1 MNDVFELPNEST
13 PVSLADEA
21 TETKCVIRSGEVVK
35 ISRKSFFMPDGS
47 VRSSLKDCKLE
58 VGSSMVFEYTD
69 KKEPQFVNTKPRKKV
84 HEALTIPI
92 PLPDPANTPTSVD
105 AHIAEI
111 NFTKTTIPNKYD
123 GFDPLVAAL
132 LGAAIVAALVI
143 ALVTN
148 FASAKTSKLKRLA
161 KSKIDRFDQM
171 QKKNKEEQGKCN
183 SKSDNLK
190 SFINEVDLIIE
201 HSVIQ
206 EIEIQRSEEVT
217 QKIKDLNKEMT
228 DTYKKLNK
236 LEDELTKV
244 KTKKTTYTKRR

>member
-1 MNDVFELPNEST
+1 
-13 PVSLADEA
+13 
-21 TETKCVIRSGEVVK
+21 
-35 ISRKSFFMPDGS
+35 MPDGS
-47 VRSSLKDCKLE
+47 TRSSLKDCRLE
-58 VGSSMVFEYTD
+58 VGSSMIFEYTD

-84 HEALTIPI
+84 HEALTIPV
-92 PLPDPANTPTSVD
+92 PLPDPASTPTSVD
-105 AHIAEI
+105 AHVAEI

-123 GFDPLVAAL
+123 GFDPLTAAL
-132 LGAAIVAALVI
+132 LGVAIVTALAI
-143 ALVTN
+143 AVVASFTN
-148 FASAKTSKLKRLA
+148 AKASKIKKLA
-161 KSKIDRFDQM
+161 KSKIDRFDQI
-171 QKKNKEEQGKCN
+171 QKKKKEEQGKCN

-206 EIEIQRSEEVT
+206 EIEIKQNNQIA

-228 DTYKKLNK
+228 DTYRKLNK

>member
-1 MNDVFELPNEST
+1 MDETFELPDEQT

-21 TETKCVIRSGEVVK
+21 TETKCVIHSGEVVK
-35 ISRKSFFMPDGS
+35 IGRKSYKMPDGS
-47 VRSSLKDCKLE
+47 MRSTIKDCKLE

-84 HEALTIPI
+84 HEALTIPV
-92 PLPDPANTPTSVD
+92 PLPDPASTPTSID
-105 AHIAEI
+105 AHVAEI

-123 GFDPLVAAL
+123 SFDPLTAAL
-132 LGAAIVAALVI
+132 LGIAIVAAVAI
-143 ALVTN
+143 ALATS
-148 FASAKTSKLKRLA
+148 FASAKAARLKRLA
-161 KSKIDRFDQM
+161 KSKIDRFDQ
-171 QKKNKEEQGKCN
+171 QRKKKKEDQGKCN

-201 HSVIQ
+201 HSIIQ
-206 EIEIQRSEEVT
+206 EIEIKQNNQIA

-228 DTYKKLNK
+228 DTYRKLNK